1 MKKRVLMSSVAAS
14 VLAGMFML
22 SGCGS
27 SSSTVA
33 DVIDSSNPTNT
44 ATPIA
49 SKPDSKTDDK
59 TDNKP
64 ALDTRSCSVL
74 KYVGSVS
81 GVKVEAYDEA
91 GDLIAV
97 VTTDAKGE
105 YCFSQ
110 KPAQVKVA
118 SESGK
123 DDKMGSVTCVSKIV
137 DFDEEMTNCVNITGF
152 DADSSPLHS
161 LNRAKQFRSFMGD
174 VYEKMDIDFDVYDK
188 AIRDS
193 LTLSSIVEIEDK
205 LLAVKVKTDKEGHAD
220 HNLSDGQK
228 NIIKNI
234 IELATSNSNDD
245 VVSLA
250 MFTFNEKAARV
261 KATETNATLKALY
274 NGDDKITE
282 WINENR
288 IILER
293 YILANTPEDE
303 KSRVYKAKPEGIN
316 LKIFANFIIDKI
328 VELKAINFSGDSK
341 DIVADLEKLGNK
353 IPAASL
359 GEHFLETEY
368 IACGP
373 VAQAITVS
381 GDYNNTGLEFTNIS
395 SVHCE
400 CDTSVDKDHVD
411 GNTSKA
417 VTQFK
422 MWTKGI
428 FFNEKGL
435 AKEFTRDKQYEHI
448 IDSVED
454 LFNVKVALD
463 INTTGIVSEKE
474 LLATIVLDV
483 PNACDSEDGS
493 KDEYMAVTFKLNAS
507 VPTSDKNMIFT
518 LPDNSEI
525 VFSSK
530 MKHKDDKNV
539 TTYPKELYTVTNVVS
554 NELLRVENG
563 VMKLDFMDL
572 LDQAMAKAN
581 TANATAAA
589 KIRDLL
595 VRAVSNVDGDPT
607 MTKTSISLIDM
618 NSGKNF
624 IANASTIDPSAY
636 RLDLSGVD
644 AYDKIFD
651 DMRKSDTAVKA
662 IAVKTC
668 FGGRDE
674 K

>member
-27 SSSTVA
+27 SSTVA
-33 DVIDSSNPTNT
+33 DVVDSPNPTKK
-44 ATPIA
+44 TPVA

-59 TDNKP
+59 TDSKP
-64 ALDTRSCSVL
+64 GLDTRSCSVL
-74 KYVGSVS
+74 KYVGAVS

-97 VTTDAKGE
+97 VTTDAKGG
-105 YCFSQ
+105 YCFDQ

-123 DDKMGSVTCVSKIV
+123 DDTMGSVTCVSKIV
-137 DFDEEMTNCVNITGF
+137 DFDEEMTNCVNIEGF

-205 LLAVKVKTDKEGHAD
+205 LLAVKVKNDKEGAEHKD
-220 HNLSDGQK
+220 HNLSSGQK
-228 NIIKNI
+228 NIIQNI

-250 MFTFNEKAARV
+250 MYTFNENATRV
-261 KATETNATLKALY
+261 KATETNATLQALY
-274 NGDDKITE
+274 NGDNKITQ
-282 WINENR
+282 WINDNR

-303 KSRVYKAKPEGIN
+303 KSRVYKAKAEGIN

-328 VELKAINFSGDSK
+328 VELKAINFSGG
-341 DIVADLEKLGNK
+341 DIVADLDKLKNV

-381 GDYNNTGLEFTNIS
+381 GDYNNTKLEFDNIS
-395 SVHCE
+395 SIHCE

-435 AKEFTRDKQYEHI
+435 AKAFTRDKQYNHI
-448 IDSVED
+448 IDNVGD

-463 INTTGIVSEKE
+463 INSTGIVADKE
-474 LLATIVLDV
+474 FLATIVLDV

-493 KDEYMAVTFKLNAS
+493 KDEYIAVSFKVNAS
-507 VPTSDKNMIFT
+507 VPTSNKDMTFT
-518 LPDNSEI
+518 LPADSEI

-539 TTYPKELYTVTNVVS
+539 TTYPKALYTVTNVTD
-554 NELLRVENG
+554 NELLSVKKGVVE
-563 VMKLDFMDL
+563 LDFIDL
-572 LDQAMAKAN
+572 LDQAMTKAN
-581 TANATAAA
+581 AANATAAA

-618 NSGKNF
+618 SNGKNF
-624 IANASTIDPSAY
+624 ITNASTIDPSAY
-636 RLDLSGVD
+636 RLDLSGVS
-644 AYDKIFD
+644 AYDTIFD
-651 DMRKSDTAVKA
+651 NMRKSDTDVQA

-668 FGGRDE
+668 FGGRDD
-674 K
+674 